1 MSTSATSN
9 TNTPT
14 IVGRPMLLGRKK
26 PAGKPAQWLVTFADL
41 AAVLVAFFVLM
52 FSMSE
57 VDTDRW
63 NGAVDAL
70 DRQFDLTREADKA
83 KPAAEQNITQLLA
96 EDGLDLGYLRR
107 ILAGH
112 VAEQPV
118 LEGARMRVVDGSLIV
133 TLPAGL
139 LFQSGGSRI
148 GADGRRTI
156 FVLAGVLGR
165 IKNDIEVVGHA
176 DPRLVRNGG
185 RDTNWELSL
194 ARAASVARALNAA
207 GVGRTIRVAGAGA
220 GRFEEV
226 SPDLPMARRLE
237 LARRVDIVVR
247 DRIGGLK

>member
-1 MSTSATSN
+1 MSGH
-9 TNTPT
+9 T
-14 IVGRPMLLGRKK
+14 IVGRPMLQGREK
-26 PAGKPAQWLVTFADL
+26 PAGTPAQWLVTFADL

-70 DRQFDLTREADKA
+70 DRQFDLTRDAEQA
-83 KPAAEQNITQLLA
+83 KPAAELNITQLLA

-112 VAEQPV
+112 VADQPV
-118 LEGARMRVVDGSLIV
+118 LRGARMRIADGSLIV

-139 LFQSGGSRI
+139 LFESGGTRL
-148 GADGRRTI
+148 GTEGRRSI
-156 FVLAGVLGR
+156 FVLAGALSR
-165 IKNDIEVVGHA
+165 IQNDVEVIGHA
-176 DPRLVRNGG
+176 DPRPVRDGAN
-185 RDTNWELSL
+185 DTNWELSL

-207 GVGRTIRVAGAGA
+207 GVSRTIRVLGAGA
-220 GRFEEV
+220 GRFDEID
-226 SPDLPMARRLE
+226 PDLPKARRLE

-247 DRIGGLK
+247 DRAGGLK

>member
-1 MSTSATSN
+1 MSAPVN
-9 TNTPT
+9 APT
-14 IVGRPMLLGRKK
+14 IVGRPMTSARQK
-26 PAGKPAQWLVTFADL
+26 PGARPAQWLVTFADL

-70 DRQFDLTREADKA
+70 DRQFDLSRIPEKSV
-83 KPAAEQNITQLLA
+83 PAAERNITQLLS
-96 EDGLDLGYLRR
+96 EEGLDLGYLRR

-112 VAEQPV
+112 VAEEPI
-118 LEGARMRVVDGSLIV
+118 LEGARMRVADGALIV

-139 LFQSGGSRI
+139 LFESGGSRI
-148 GADGRRTI
+148 SADGRRSV

-165 IKNDIEVVGHA
+165 IKNEIDVVGHA
-176 DPRLVRNGG
+176 DPRLVRDA
-185 RDTNWELSL
+185 RHDTNWELSL

-207 GVGRTIRVAGAGA
+207 GVSRDIRVAGAGA
-220 GRFEEV
+220 GRFDDID
-226 SPDLPMARRLE
+226 PDLPMDRRLE

-247 DRIGGLK
+247 DRFGDLK

>member
-1 MSTSATSN
+1 MSAPVSA
-9 TNTPT
+9 PT
-14 IVGRPMLLGRKK
+14 IVGRPMTATRQKPGGRS
-26 PAGKPAQWLVTFADL
+26 PQWLVTFADL

-70 DRQFDLTREADKA
+70 DRQFDLTRVPEKA
-83 KPAAEQNITQLLA
+83 KPAAEQNITQLLS

-112 VAEQPV
+112 VAEEPI
-118 LEGARMRVVDGSLIV
+118 LEGARMRVANGSLIV

-139 LFQSGGSRI
+139 LFESGGSRI
-148 GADGRRTI
+148 SDDGRRSV

-165 IKNDIEVVGHA
+165 IKNEIDVVGHA
-176 DPRLVRNGG
+176 DPRLARDAGH
-185 RDTNWELSL
+185 DTNWELSL

-207 GVGRTIRVAGAGA
+207 GVSRNIRVAGAGA
-220 GRFEEV
+220 GRFDEID
-226 SPDLPMARRLE
+226 PDLPTERRLE

-247 DRIGGLK
+247 DRFGDLK

>member
-1 MSTSATSN
+1 MSAR
-9 TNTPT
+9 TNAPT
-14 IVGRPMLLGRKK
+14 IVGRPMASDRKK
-26 PAGKPAQWLVTFADL
+26 PAGQHAQWLVTFADL

-63 NGAVDAL
+63 NGAVDVL
-70 DRQFDLTREADKA
+70 DRQFDVTREAEKA
-83 KPAAEQNITQLLA
+83 KPAAAQNITQLLA

-107 ILAGH
+107 ILVGH
-112 VAEQPV
+112 VAEEPI
-118 LEGARMRVVDGSLIV
+118 LKGARLRAVDGSLIV

-139 LFQSGGSRI
+139 LFDSGGSRI
-148 GADGRRTI
+148 GVDGRRSI

-176 DPRLVRNGG
+176 DPRLVQDGG
-185 RDTNWELSL
+185 HDTNWELSL

-207 GVGRTIRVAGAGA
+207 GVSRPIRVAGAGA
-220 GRFEEV
+220 GRFGDINPE
-226 SPDLPMARRLE
+226 LPTARRME

-247 DRIGGLK
+247 DRLGGLK